1 MLNLALLG
9 FVAAFIALGFRKPF
23 VWVLAYIY
31 IDCIKPQKIAW
42 AILPS
47 IPISLIAFLLAF
59 GGWLAIDDKR
69 DSRFTLRQGL
79 IAFLLAYCG
88 YTTLVADFPVEAGEK
103 WDWVWKALV
112 FALFLPLTLRT
123 RLRS

>member
-79 IAFLLAYCG
+79 IAFLLAY
-88 YTTLVADFPVEAGEK
+88 
-103 WDWVWKALV
+103 
-112 FALFLPLTLRT
+112 
-123 RLRS
+123 